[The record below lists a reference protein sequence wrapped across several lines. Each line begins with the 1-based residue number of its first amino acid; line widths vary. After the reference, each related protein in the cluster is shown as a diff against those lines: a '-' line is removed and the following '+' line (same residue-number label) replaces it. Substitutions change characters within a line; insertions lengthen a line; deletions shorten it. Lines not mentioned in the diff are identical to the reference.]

1 MEDYL
6 PMPKLRVGV
15 LVSHNGS
22 NLRALHRASLRPDAR
37 FELVAVI
44 SNNSGSL
51 GLAYARENEIP
62 TRHLSGKT
70 HPDPDQLDDAV
81 RAMFVEHS
89 VNLVV
94 TAGYMKKLGPRTL
107 EEFAPRIVNVH
118 PALLPLFGGTQMFG
132 AHVHQ
137 AVLDAG
143 AEVSG
148 PSVHVVEDEY
158 DTGEVIAQLEVPV
171 FADDTVDTLA
181 ARVLAAEHTLLPL
194 VVQQIAT
201 DISIS
206 PCGPGDDS

>member
-1 MEDYL
+1 
-6 PMPKLRVGV
+6 MPKLRVGV

-22 NLRALHRASLRPDAR
+22 NLRALHRVPLQTDAQ
-37 FELVAVI
+37 FEIVAVI
-44 SNNSGSL
+44 SNNSRSL

-89 VNLVV
+89 VELVV

-107 EEFAPRIVNVH
+107 KEFAPRIVNVH

-132 AHVHQ
+132 ARVHQ

-143 AEVSG
+143 AKVSG
-148 PSVHVVEDEY
+148 PSVHLVEDEY

-171 FADDTVDTLA
+171 LADDTVDTLA

-194 VVQQIAT
+194 LVQH
-201 DISIS
+201 D
-206 PCGPGDDS
+206 

>member
-1 MEDYL
+1 
-6 PMPKLRVGV
+6 MPKLRVGV

-22 NLRALHRASLRPDAR
+22 NLRALHRVSLQTDAQ
-37 FELVAVI
+37 FEIVAVI

-51 GLAYARENEIP
+51 GLAHARENEIP

-89 VNLVV
+89 VELVV

-107 EEFAPRIVNVH
+107 KEFAHRIVNVH

-132 AHVHQ
+132 DRVHQ

-143 AEVSG
+143 AKVSG
-148 PSVHVVEDEY
+148 PSVHLVEDEY

-171 FADDTVDTLA
+171 LADDTVDTLA

-201 DISIS
+201 GHRLYLNLR
-206 PCGPGDDS
+206 P